1 MSTDRPI
8 DHLPYAATPAGV
20 VARWG
25 SDAID
30 LATAAGERPDL
41 APLVRPPTL
50 DRLLAAGP
58 DAWAEVRAWARGL
71 VDSGPRVP
79 VGDLELLLP
88 FTVADYVDC
97 YASEVHASTVSRVL
111 RPGAPPLHA
120 NWRHLPVSYHGR
132 AGSVVV
138 SGTPVRRPRGQVVS
152 DPAGPPTYAATARL
166 DLEAELGWVVG
177 TALPRGETVT
187 PQEAERHV
195 FGVVGLNDWSARDVQ
210 AWETVPLGPH
220 LGKSFATSVSA
231 WVTPLAALAQARVPL
246 PGQDPPPLP
255 HLAVTEP
262 AGVDIDVEVEIDGVV
277 VSRPRARDLYWSP
290 GQLVA
295 HVTSNGAGLR
305 TGDLVASG
313 TISSVGAPGC
323 LLELGDP
330 DRYLA
335 DGSEVVLR
343 YRATGSAGPVV
354 LGEVRGRVD
363 PVVGAAVDAAVA
375 LG

>member
-1 MSTDRPI
+1 VSTDPRDGQST
-8 DHLPYAATPAGV
+8 DHLPYAATPGGL

-25 SDAID
+25 TDALD
-30 LATAAGERPDL
+30 LAAAAGDRPDL
-41 APLVRPPTL
+41 APLVRASSL
-50 DRLLAAGP
+50 DPLLAAGP
-58 DAWAEVRAWARGL
+58 DAWAQVRAWARSL
-71 VDSGPRVP
+71 VGTAPRTP
-79 VGDLELLLP
+79 VDALELLLP

-111 RPGAPPLHA
+111 RPGAPPLHP

-138 SGTPVRRPRGQVVS
+138 SGTPVRRPRGQVVA

-166 DLEAELGWVVG
+166 DFEAELGWVVG
-177 TALPRGETVT
+177 TPLPRGETLA
-187 PQEAERHV
+187 PAEAERHV

-231 WVTPLAALAQARVPL
+231 WVTPMAALGGARVPL

-262 AGVDIDVEVEIDGVV
+262 AGVDLDVEIEVDGEV

-290 GQLVA
+290 GQLIA

-323 LLELGDP
+323 LLERGDP
-330 DRYLA
+330 DGYLD

-343 YRATGSAGPVV
+343 YRAGPVL
-354 LGEVRGRVD
+354 LGEVRGRVT
-363 PVVGAAVDAAVA
+363 PAVEPA
-375 LG
+375 